1 MPIIDSVLTELDQ
14 EAAITK
20 RVLER
25 VPGDRLTWK
34 PHQKSM
40 SLGQLALHV
49 AMIPGEVAGMLVT
62 NEFEMTPAELNSI
75 PAPPETSADIMKA
88 HEESLARAKQILSGL
103 DDTAVMTPWRLK
115 VGSAVVFSAP
125 KAGIVRSIVL
135 NHWYHHR
142 GQLSVY
148 LRLLDVPVPS
158 IYGPSAD
165 ENPFAVA
172 AAAEG

>member
-1 MPIIDSVLTELDQ
+1 MRIIDSVLMELDQ

-34 PHQKSM
+34 PHDKSM

-62 NEFEMTPAELNSI
+62 NEFEMTPAEFTSI
-75 PAPPETSADIMKA
+75 PAPPQTSTDIMNA
-88 HEESLARAKQILSGL
+88 HEESLAKAKQILSDL
-103 DDTAVMTPWRLK
+103 DDTAATTTWSLK
-115 VGSAVVFSAP
+115 VGGTVVFSAS

-135 NHWYHHR
+135 NHWYHVR
-142 GQLSVY
+142 IEFKPTRRPFDDC
-148 LRLLDVPVPS
+148 RLVVTVRRTPS
-158 IYGPSAD
+158 DLAG
-165 ENPFAVA
+165 
-172 AAAEG
+172 

>member
-1 MPIIDSVLTELDQ
+1 MRIVDSILMELDQ
-14 EAAITK
+14 EAATTK

-34 PHQKSM
+34 PHGKSM

-49 AMIPGEVAGMLVT
+49 ATTPGDVAGMLLSD
-62 NEFEMTPAELNSI
+62 EFEMTPEEFTSL
-75 PAPPETSADIMKA
+75 PPQPETLADIVRA
-88 HEESLARAKQILSGL
+88 HDEGRAKAKQILSGL
-103 DDTAVMTPWRLK
+103 DDAAATAMWTLK
-115 VGSAVVFSAP
+115 VGGAVAFSAP
-125 KAGIVRSIVL
+125 KIGIVRSIVL

-165 ENPFAVA
+165 ESPFAQA
-172 AAAEG
+172 GRA

>member
-1 MPIIDSVLTELDQ
+1 MPIIDAVLMELDQ
-14 EAAITK
+14 EAVITK

-25 VPGDRLTWK
+25 VPADRLTWK
-34 PHQKSM
+34 PHPKSM
-40 SLGQLALHV
+40 SLGQLALHL
-49 AMIPGEVAGMLVT
+49 ATIPGDVAGMLVT
-62 NEFEMTPAELNSI
+62 NEFEMTPAEFESI
-75 PAPPETSADIMKA
+75 PAPPESVADIMKA
-88 HEESLARAKQILSGL
+88 HEDSLAKAKQILSGL
-103 DDTAVMTPWRLK
+103 DDTAVMSTWRLK
-115 VGSAVVFSAP
+115 VGNTPVFSAT

-165 ENPFAVA
+165 DNPLAMA
-172 AAAEG
+172 TGR